1 MGFAVISDVS
11 GDKYGVTLAY
21 SAKQDWDFYS
31 RTASLDPMAVS
42 CLSGIFNV
50 M

>member
-1 MGFAVISDVS
+1 MA
-11 GDKYGVTLAY
+11 LAY
-21 SAKQDWDFYS
+21 SEKQDWDFDP